1 MARNPYTRVL
11 FPKRRNDDDGRW
23 LYYECSKCGKMIDAP
38 ENEPQTLEKLF
49 IEHVKSEHP
58 SKPRE
63 DFSQAAARIVREATE
78 KTLDGPER
86 PAADRT
92 APR

>member
-1 MARNPYTRVL
+1 MTTNPYTRRL

-23 LYYECSKCGKMIDAP
+23 LYYECSQCGKMIDAP
-38 ENEPQTLEKLF
+38 PDDPQMLEKLF

-58 SKPRE
+58 TERKPRE

-78 KTLDGPER
+78 RD
-86 PAADRT
+86 
-92 APR
+92 